1 MVEQFAHLSNFLTW
15 ANCSTEKFSHVSN
28 LLTWEIFSGIL
39 LEKIYFFTYKNS
51 LKTTQVTVVRVPVVV
66 VQSNKYS
73 TPSTAVGTITVLTR
87 RDSKSVP
94 GTSRVS
100 IVSMSVFVVVLSS
113 SFPVVRPIPNPANL
127 GFHPTIEAVE
137 AAFRASLLLQG
148 WASADRIAA
157 ALCRA
162 PAMLIS
168 CFYFWWFVVSPRP
181 RPTSYMSWK
190 NFYFLQKRACNKFLE
205 QIAHLSKILAW
216 AKCSHEQIAHLSN
229 LLTLAKYLARL
240 KSSQP
245 YSKGGTKLPLA
256 LSEVC
261 AWYPTE
267 FYSVCTY
274 SRDKTHMHSVGR
286 KKRMLNI
293 YYILH
298 SCMSNSY
305 E

>member
-1 MVEQFAHLSNFLTW
+1 
-15 ANCSTEKFSHVSN
+15 
-28 LLTWEIFSGIL
+28 
-39 LEKIYFFTYKNS
+39 
-51 LKTTQVTVVRVPVVV
+51 
-66 VQSNKYS
+66 
-73 TPSTAVGTITVLTR
+73 
-87 RDSKSVP
+87 
-94 GTSRVS
+94 
-100 IVSMSVFVVVLSS
+100 MSVFVVVLSS
-113 SFPVVRPIPNPANL
+113 SFPVVRPIPNPA
-127 GFHPTIEAVE
+127 TEAVE
-137 AAFRASLLLQG
+137 AAFRASLLLKG

-157 ALCRA
+157 ALRRA